1 MPSETYLSIYNKI
14 LPVLVLRIDLSICL
28 INHRCVCSSI
38 DVHIYLMSPTIV
50 SLPLSLHW
58 LPDPAVSRQAGKYG
72 RLHRVTSQARA
83 ASLEIALNWKVI
95 GTLGQ
100 WKLCQKVESKEKLVG
115 PQTGQKVKLCVNEDG
130 REEMGA
136 NPPPVLYPWLLLQ
149 IRLSPSHLPPPPT
162 PYPSFGCCLRPW
174 ALSSSPSFSCL
185 AVCLVS
191 QAPSTPSSS
200 PTTLPL
206 PQVRQWQDLSLHCMF
221 TCMTHMYTSHVHV
234 TITLHI
240 VLRTSC
246 CLNPRCLQ
254 GGESARW
261 CFRMCVVLM
270 CMCVCPCVLA
280 HADCL
285 GNLSNG
291 EINHVCVKWSAGC
304 HGNNPLWPPNNKSQ
318 QVTAWRLC
326 YYTTWLPSVL
336 QATYLSAECDGDI
349 MTACNP
355 CFYRLTFNSL
365 IILVLN
371 IFFRICLSLT

>member
-1 MPSETYLSIYNKI
+1 MYQCTH
-14 LPVLVLRIDLSICL
+14 RFIDLSDQLSMCL
-28 INHRCVCSSI
+28 FVYWCT
-38 DVHIYLMSPTIV
+38 YLPHVPSYR
-50 SLPLSLHW
+50 LSLSQHW

-149 IRLSPSHLPPPPT
+149 IRLSPLPSAT
-162 PYPSFGCCLRPW
+162 STYPLPVLWLLSP
-174 ALSSSPSFSCL
+174 ALGAVFLPILQLSCGL
-185 AVCLVS
+185 SRVI
-191 QAPSTPSSS
+191 PSSS
-200 PTTLPL
+200 PTTLHL

-234 TITLHI
+234 TSTLHI

-318 QVTAWRLC
+318 QVTTWRLC